1 MLVVV
6 IPLTL
11 LAALLYAMSDFLEQ
25 RAASGAGRQV
35 QVGED
40 GSQPP
45 LLRWISKTFRKMV
58 RDKRWLLGWVVGTV
72 AYLVQGAALHEG
84 SVSVVQALQ
93 VTTLLFALP
102 LSTVGRPESPSRRDW
117 LAGAAVCGGLALFL
131 YGRGHANGDAQAHRG
146 AVLFVLMILVGA
158 VVTLVALAASTKSG
172 PARAALLAC
181 AAGAGFAS
189 SATLVKLTSIDLTTV
204 GVAGTATDWVGYALA
219 LATGTGLLLQ
229 QAAFAAGR
237 LATATTVMTVTNPL
251 VGTAIAAVGF
261 GELLPSSGSR
271 LAAVVLG
278 GLLIA
283 AGVTGLSHS
292 RLLRPSDEPAPERRP
307 LAGQHAVIDV
317 ARWERAAVCPVP
329 GTAMGTSMG
338 ASMDSSMD
346 PPEVSR
352 G

>member
-1 MLVVV
+1 VLVIVV
-6 IPLTL
+6 PLAL
-11 LAALLYAMSDFLEQ
+11 LAALFYALSDFLEQ

-58 RDKRWLLGWVVGTV
+58 RDKRWLLGWLVGTF

-102 LSTVGRPESPSRRDW
+102 LSTVGRPESPSGRDW

-131 YGRGHANGDAQAHRG
+131 YGRGHPGDTQAHRG
-146 AVLFVLMILVGA
+146 AVIFVLLILAGA
-158 VVTLVALAASTKSG
+158 VVTLVALAASTRSG
-172 PARAALLAC
+172 PARAVLLAC

-271 LAAVVLG
+271 LAAIVLG

-292 RLLRPSDEPAPERRP
+292 RLLRPPAEPARERRP

-317 ARWERAAVCPVP
+317 ARWEREAVCPIP
-329 GTAMGTSMG
+329 GTSMSTAMGTTKDN
-338 ASMDSSMD
+338 AMD